1 MSLSLVIPRPNSAS
15 TPSQPPI
22 PGPPESS
29 FTRTFGPL
37 LPAAQY
43 LSLKPGKAAYYEF
56 PPPSPHPSKPTS
68 RILLIHGIQTPA
80 IGLLPLTRSL
90 LAHFPNAHIV
100 LFDHWGHGLSD
111 TPLVPHVSGLFHG
124 LIDDLLDHLSW
135 ASAHVVGYS
144 FGGALAVG
152 YAATRTSRVQS
163 FALVAPAG
171 LIRRTGFDAR
181 GQALLAVEG
190 ERDESAARDFI
201 INDVLEGGGLVVP
214 TDWEE
219 RVKSGEVVAEA
230 VREWQMHEHKGHAA
244 SVVAIFRDGGVLDND
259 EVFVKAAETGVPN
272 LVVLGGTDDV
282 CSKAQLDA
290 LGYRD
295 VEVVEGAG
303 HGVIRDKAT
312 DVAEYIAKFWKGIG
326 E

>member
-1 MSLSLVIPRPNSAS
+1 MSLSLVIPR
-15 TPSQPPI
+15 
-22 PGPPESS
+22 PPESS

-56 PPPSPHPSKPTS
+56 PPPSPHPSKSPS

-111 TPLVPHVSGLFHG
+111 TPLVPHVPGLFHG

-163 FALVAPAG
+163 LALVAPAG
-171 LIRRTGFDAR
+171 LIRRAGFDAR
-181 GQALLAVEG
+181 RQALLAVEG

-219 RVKSGEVVAEA
+219 RVKRG
-230 VREWQMHEHKGHAA
+230 
-244 SVVAIFRDGGVLDND
+244 
-259 EVFVKAAETGVPN
+259 
-272 LVVLGGTDDV
+272 
-282 CSKAQLDA
+282 
-290 LGYRD
+290 
-295 VEVVEGAG
+295 
-303 HGVIRDKAT
+303 
-312 DVAEYIAKFWKGIG
+312 
-326 E
+326 